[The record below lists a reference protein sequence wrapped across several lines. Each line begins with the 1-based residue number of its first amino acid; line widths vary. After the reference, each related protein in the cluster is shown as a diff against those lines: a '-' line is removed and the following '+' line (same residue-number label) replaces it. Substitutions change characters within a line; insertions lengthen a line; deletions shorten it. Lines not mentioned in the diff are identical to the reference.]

1 MNKHKRKAA
10 DADAV
15 LSQVRKLREKQGAA
29 KPAEGPSTLSNVREV
44 SEMPAE
50 VVVAEIERLV
60 RAHASVC
67 AFVCADRSRPQFA
80 EALETI
86 MQGNSFSFQVPS
98 KAASNQEYIAA
109 LDRNVLRDKTSERQ
123 FLNVNQAQGL
133 RSSS

>member
-67 AFVCADRSRPQFA
+67 AFVCAFVC
-80 EALETI
+80 ALACFCVCQI
-86 MQGNSFSFQVPS
+86 S
-98 KAASNQEYIAA
+98 A
-109 LDRNVLRDKTSERQ
+109 LVR
-123 FLNVNQAQGL
+123 G
-133 RSSS
+133 

>member
-67 AFVCADRSRPQFA
+67 AFVCADFVAVWRPLSAVLASTVSPASLCLARSAGSSFPFFSHSLARELASENCFA
-80 EALETI
+80 THH
-86 MQGNSFSFQVPS
+86 
-98 KAASNQEYIAA
+98 
-109 LDRNVLRDKTSERQ
+109 D
-123 FLNVNQAQGL
+123 
-133 RSSS
+133 SSLVT